1 MERPGDTGNF
11 DEEQYNQY
19 LLGTDGPRKRV
30 EYSKVTL
37 GDDQED
43 DLSSFEVSQEPR
55 RVQMTEEE
63 ELARALEQIR
73 AMETEMILSQP
84 INESETSLQQMLT

>member
-1 MERPGDTGNF
+1 METTQIVQDEPLLKERPGDTGNF

-43 DLSSFEVSQEPR
+43 DLSSFEVREEPR
-55 RVQMTEEE
+55 RV
-63 ELARALEQIR
+63 
-73 AMETEMILSQP
+73 
-84 INESETSLQQMLT
+84 